1 MVRIMIREGQS
12 STEPTQKVG
21 NTPLHIAARNGHY
34 LIVKYLIDIGAPVDT
49 KNKDGYTPRE
59 FLQGV
64 LLSLN
69 AKQRIQKQL
78 HALKGQTDKE
88 KMKEKAKMVKELEKQ
103 DLLAKTGD
111 LLMAAANGGYQ
122 RA

>member
-78 HALKGQTDKE
+78 DALKGQTDKE

-111 LLMAAANGGYQ
+111 LLMAAANGAYL